1 MLMFPGA
8 FLSAGRHYRHCK
20 QPFLPDS
27 AGAEKTSTRSL
38 PMLTLR
44 HAIPRDDVLLGIVRA
59 ERIETVRHPE
69 DFDVRLGQVVAE
81 RAGPLNE
88 TEEARRIAARD
99 ILRNGS
105 YKPTGRGKPA
115 SDYLLRRCIATGVC
129 ISRINAPVDIC
140 NYLSLRYV
148 VPISLWDLDRAASD
162 RYVFSAWPGRGRVRV
177 QSCRAADRCEGP
189 ALRVLR
195 CGQRSDTIS
204 SDGNPLSIPFGTAW
218 LQRRPPKR
226 VGSPPVCMLRLRQCP
241 GRRCRSCARSSLLCC
256 RHAERMAETACGVV
270 LPQAVADV

>member
-8 FLSAGRHYRHCK
+8 FLSTGRHYRHRK
-20 QPFLPDS
+20 QPFPPDS
-27 AGAEKTSTRSL
+27 AGTKKTSTRSL

-59 ERIETVRHPE
+59 ERIETVRYPE
-69 DFDVRLGQVVAE
+69 DFDVRLQQVVAE

-115 SDYLLRRCIATGVC
+115 AEYLLRAA
-129 ISRINAPVDIC
+129 SQPEYAFPRINAPVDIC

-148 VPISLWDLDRAASD
+148 VPISLWDLDRAAPD
-162 RYVFSAWPGRGRVRV
+162 RYVFRLGQAG
-177 QSCRAADRCEGP
+177 EGFVFNH
-189 ALRVLR
+189 A
-195 CGQRSDTIS
+195 GQRIEVKDLLCGCRVAGNDPDITS
-204 SDGNPLSIPFGTAW
+204 SDGEPIVNPVRDSMATKTTPETSRIAACVYAPSVAMSREALQELCEEFATLLSACGTN
-218 LQRRPPKR
+218 
-226 VGSPPVCMLRLRQCP
+226 
-241 GRRCRSCARSSLLCC
+241 
-256 RHAERMAETACGVV
+256 AEAACGVV
-270 LPQAVADV
+270 SPQAVAEV

>member
-8 FLSAGRHYRHCK
+8 FLSTGRHYRHRK
-20 QPFLPDS
+20 QPFPPDS
-27 AGAEKTSTRSL
+27 AGTKKTSTRSL

-59 ERIETVRHPE
+59 ERIETVRYPE
-69 DFDVRLGQVVAE
+69 DFDVRLQQVVAE

-115 SDYLLRRCIATGVC
+115 AEYLLRAA
-129 ISRINAPVDIC
+129 SQPEYAFPRINAPVDIC

-162 RYVFSAWPGRGRVRV
+162 RYVFGWARQGRG
-177 QSCRAADRCEGP
+177 SC
-189 ALRVLR
+189 
-195 CGQRSDTIS
+195 
-204 SDGNPLSIPFGTAW
+204 SIMP
-218 LQRRPPKR
+218 
-226 VGSPPVCMLRLRQCP
+226 GSGSM
-241 GRRCRSCARSSLLCC
+241 
-256 RHAERMAETACGVV
+256 
-270 LPQAVADV
+270 